1 MSSSLIITR
10 GNNHHGSR
18 DQQNNR
24 GDTTAG
30 KTAKRFRGASQKN
43 PSQGYPVA
51 LKQAAIDALSQ
62 GIEPKTLRTACQI
75 SIGQF
80 NYWKQI
86 LGRQPGAK
94 VLKVI
99 DDISEPK
106 RVLSNEDKIEVH
118 IGHWHLILQ
127 PNHTSLKD

>member
-1 MSSSLIITR
+1 MDQETSKTNEEAQLLEKLQ
-10 GNNHHGSR
+10 R
-18 DQQNNR
+18 DFEEHR
-24 GDTTAG
+24 
-30 KTAKRFRGASQKN
+30 KKN
-43 PSQGYPVA
+43 PSKSYPTT

-62 GIEPKTLRTACQI
+62 GIEPKALRTACQI

-80 NYWKQI
+80 NYWKQV
-86 LGRQPGAK
+86 LGKQTGAK

-99 DDISEPK
+99 DGISEPK

>member
-1 MSSSLIITR
+1 MDQETSKADEGTQLLEKLQ
-10 GNNHHGSR
+10 R
-18 DQQNNR
+18 DFEEHR
-24 GDTTAG
+24 
-30 KTAKRFRGASQKN
+30 KKN

-51 LKQAAIDALSQ
+51 LRQAAIDALSQ
-62 GIEPKTLRTACQI
+62 GIEPKALRTACQI

-86 LGRQPGAK
+86 SGRQPGAK